1 MANGSLHTAKAAK
14 NDEFYTKY
22 DDIAAELKHYSTF
35 LRGKV
40 VFCNCDDPT
49 WSNFWKYLHNNF
61 SVLGLK
67 KLISTHYEADGS
79 PSYKMEYEGGD
90 DLNTEVGTTTP
101 LKGNGDFRSEECME
115 ILRSCDVVI
124 TNPPFS
130 LFREYMKS
138 LVDSDKR
145 FIIIGTMNSL
155 HYKEIF
161 PLIKENKVWTGFSFN
176 KTMEFIMPDDY
187 ELKGKAYIDADGK
200 KHGFVPG
207 ILWYTNID
215 IKKRHELFFK
225 PEEAHCYYEDKED
238 SYPQYINFNAI
249 EVNSTN
255 RIPIDYA
262 GMIGVP
268 DNFLEHYNPRE
279 FEIIGLAHG
288 NLGTD
293 IGISAN
299 LSAAQ
304 KAAFKKENKAFR
316 RGDPIYRNNQG
327 KLVIPYSRIII
338 RNRHPIAKKDDI

>member
-1 MANGSLHTAKAAK
+1 MANKSLLTAKASK
-14 NDEFYTKY
+14 NDEFYTQY

-90 DLNTEVGTTTP
+90 DLNTEVGITTP

-161 PLIKENKVWTGFSFN
+161 PLIKENKVST
-176 KTMEFIMPDDY
+176 TPTI
-187 ELKGKAYIDADGK
+187 
-200 KHGFVPG
+200 H
-207 ILWYTNID
+207 
-215 IKKRHELFFK
+215 HEW
-225 PEEAHCYYEDKED
+225 
-238 SYPQYINFNAI
+238 
-249 EVNSTN
+249 
-255 RIPIDYA
+255 
-262 GMIGVP
+262 M
-268 DNFLEHYNPRE
+268 
-279 FEIIGLAHG
+279 GLAG
-288 NLGTD
+288 EGSPFSVSPVDQPQPRQKGYVTD
-293 IGISAN
+293 KYAREPH
-299 LSAAQ
+299 LCAAHVPCVQ
-304 KAAFKKENKAFR
+304 APADSPHVR
-316 RGDPIYRNNQG
+316 R
-327 KLVIPYSRIII
+327 
-338 RNRHPIAKKDDI
+338 IAPPH